1 MHMASRQCE
10 DPSLCRRLQEE
21 KLNLMP
27 SVPLKR
33 AEENKA
39 ADCSCVEQ
47 D

>member
-1 MHMASRQCE
+1 MHMASGQCKGS
-10 DPSLCRRLQEE
+10 SLCRRLQEE

-27 SVPLKR
+27 SVPLER